1 MGYKTFEEICKEAN
15 LSKNQLRYLIKHKKI
30 EPINRDT
37 WKGDGGFRFEDD
49 KAQLIIDEYKGYLS
63 LKDAAAYLQ
72 KSRTYVHNIA
82 KQGSLPFK
90 EVVKG
95 KTTEKL
101 YHLKDLEEFK
111 RKMNDVDMVNK
122 RMNDHIQLYSND
134 LLLFD
139 KIEFNGQEVRVLDVD
154 KRIGINSHNENLMIP
169 EKVASKQFNDETIQ
183 KKKITKPGDVS
194 FLLPLYT
201 AYDVILYVISHLGV
215 SNVLVSKKNEGY
227 FMKCKLG
234 SIPFDT
240 HIFRVLNTCL
250 ISGHMQQKK
259 DRIHFTNNKEHVS
272 LYLDPNIIKNAKQ
285 KANEKGYKGYKK
297 VLEEIL
303 DEKLRD

>member
-1 MGYKTFEEICKEAN
+1 MGYKTFEEICEQAK

-30 EPINRDT
+30 EPINQDT
-37 WKGDGGFRFEDD
+37 WKSDGGYRFEEEE
-49 KAQLIIDEYKGYLS
+49 AQRIIEAYKDYLS

-90 EVVKG
+90 EVEKG

-101 YHLKDLEEFK
+101 YHLKDLEKFK
-111 RKMNDVDMVNK
+111 RQLNNVDMVNK
-122 RMNDHIQLYSND
+122 RMYDHMQLYSSN

-139 KIEFNGQEVRVLDVD
+139 TAELNGQYVRVIDVD
-154 KRIGINSHNENLMIP
+154 KRIAVNSYNEQVVIHENVSSAHFI
-169 EKVASKQFNDETIQ
+169 DESIQ

-194 FLLPLYT
+194 FLFPLYT
-201 AYDVILYVISHLGV
+201 AYDVMLYVITHLGV
-215 SNVLVSKKNEGY
+215 SNILVSEKNEGY

-234 SIPFDT
+234 SIPYDA

-250 ISGHMQQKK
+250 MSGNLQQKN
-259 DRIHFTNNKEHVS
+259 DRIQFTNNKEHVS
-272 LYLDPNIIKNAKQ
+272 LYLKPEVIKNAKLIA
-285 KANEKGYKGYKK
+285 KDKGYKGYKK
-297 VLEEIL
+297 VLEEIINKNL
-303 DEKLRD
+303 ED